1 MQRFKN
7 ILAYVNLA
15 LDEHPAL
22 ARGVRLARHNAAKLT
37 VMTVIEEHPA
47 QADAILRS
55 IHVKDAL
62 ETVEHAYGE
71 QLEQLVQPIRD
82 NGLDIETVVKHGN
95 TFVEVVRATLQRQH
109 DLVIKTV
116 SSEGI
121 FRRTFFGSTDMHLLR
136 KSPTPLWLIKPG
148 EPETF
153 RRILVPLD
161 PNKDHAVKGE
171 LGMNLLKLAT
181 SLAEMDG
188 AELLIVHASHAYEQ
202 DKLKRYMKPKQ
213 FDEYL
218 HKWEQESS
226 NRTWRFISLFGRE
239 IKPESIHIVQ
249 GEPGFVIPKF
259 VEEHNVD
266 LVVMGTLGRLGQQGM
281 FIGDTAERILD
292 RLDCSVL
299 AVKPAGF
306 VSPVH

>member
-22 ARGVRLARHNAAKLT
+22 GRGARLARHNNAKLT
-37 VMTVIEEHPA
+37 VMTVIDEYSE
-47 QADAILRS
+47 QAHTILRS
-55 IHVKDAL
+55 IHLEDAL
-62 ETVEHAYGE
+62 DTVEREYRE
-71 QLEQLVQPIRD
+71 QLENMVQPVRD
-82 NGLDIETVVKHGN
+82 NGLDVETVVRHGS
-95 TFVEVVRATLQRQH
+95 TFVEVIRAALQHQH

-121 FRRTFFGSTDMHLLR
+121 FHRTFFGSTDMHLLR
-136 KSPTPLWLIKPG
+136 KCPTPLWLIKPG
-148 EPETF
+148 EPDAF
-153 RRILVPLD
+153 RQILVPLD
-161 PNKDHAVKGE
+161 PNMEHGIKHD

-188 AELLIVHASHAYEQ
+188 AEMMIVHAWRAYEEE
-202 DKLKRYMKPKQ
+202 KLRKYMEPKQ
-213 FDEYL
+213 FEKYVRT
-218 HKWEQESS
+218 WRQESS
-226 NRTWRFISLFGRE
+226 NRAWRFVSVFGRE
-239 IKPESIHIVQ
+239 IKPKSLHIVQ

-259 VEEHNVD
+259 AKDHGID

-281 FIGDTAERILD
+281 FISDTAERILD
-292 RLDCSVL
+292 RLECSVL